1 MIETMVAFLKLDRE
15 VGSLVGS
22 RIYPIGLPQEPTL
35 PAVTYVVVDWPNGY
49 SQEGRSHG
57 EPRLQLDGYAS
68 TYGGARAL
76 GEALRDGLERFGKG
90 LGVGMFVDGPRDMG
104 EPPEL
109 GRWRVMVEGVV
120 MGVSREYSG

>member
-35 PAVTYVVVDWPNGY
+35 PAVTYLVVDWPNGY
-49 SQEGRSHG
+49 DQVGRSHG
-57 EPRLQLDGYAS
+57 EPRFQFDGYAS

-76 GEALRDGLERFGKG
+76 GEALRGALERFGRG
-90 LGVGMFVDGPRDMG
+90 MGVGVFVDGPRDLG
-104 EPPEL
+104 EPREL
-109 GRWRVMVEGVV
+109 ERWRVLVECVMMGVV
-120 MGVSREYSG
+120 EDR